1 MKKILFIL
9 TILLSLNSEKLL
21 SQEFKIVLKV
31 NNEIITNFD
40 IEKEKKYLI
49 ALNSSLKNIEDAQI
63 YNLARKSIIREKI
76 KNIELSKFYNLEIN
90 ENQDILKNIVN
101 NLFIKNGLT
110 DEKQIRNYLKEIN
123 LEYDWVLQKIKIE
136 TYWNNLIM
144 QKYINQV
151 KIDNKE
157 ISKELKNQL
166 KNLKKKRQL
175 LLSEILIQIDNQ
187 KNPEEY
193 KEKILKNINE
203 IGFENTASIYS
214 ISESSKTG
222 GLIGWIDE
230 KTLTKQI
237 FDSVKN
243 LKKNEITS
251 FIKLNNNYLVLKILD
266 VKEIEQNYDFEK
278 ILEKRITLKKN
289 QQLEIF
295 SGIYFEKIKQSMII
309 DEK

>member
-76 KNIELSKFYNLEIN
+76 KSIELSKFYNLEIN

-214 ISESSKTG
+214 ISDSSKTG

-230 KTLTKQI
+230 KTLAKQI
-237 FDSVKN
+237 FESVKN

-278 ILEKRITLKKN
+278 ILEKRISLKKN

>member
-1 MKKILFIL
+1 M
-9 TILLSLNSEKLL
+9 
-21 SQEFKIVLKV
+21 
-31 NNEIITNFD
+31 
-40 IEKEKKYLI
+40 
-49 ALNSSLKNIEDAQI
+49 
-63 YNLARKSIIREKI
+63 
-76 KNIELSKFYNLEIN
+76 
-90 ENQDILKNIVN
+90 
-101 NLFIKNGLT
+101 
-110 DEKQIRNYLKEIN
+110 
-123 LEYDWVLQKIKIE
+123 
-136 TYWNNLIM
+136 
-144 QKYINQV
+144 
-151 KIDNKE
+151 
-157 ISKELKNQL
+157 
-166 KNLKKKRQL
+166 KKKRQL

-278 ILEKRITLKKN
+278 ILEKRISLKKN

>member
-76 KNIELSKFYNLEIN
+76 KSIELSKFYNLEIN

-237 FDSVKN
+237 FESVKN

-278 ILEKRITLKKN
+278 ILEKRISLKKN